1 MMRTWTTTHDHR
13 ETMKR
18 TAGRIRKPLAGLLGL
33 LLLLAGGA
41 DQAAASRIKDVAAF
55 KGVRSNQLI
64 GNGLVVGL
72 NGTGDGNNVKFN
84 IQEMTNL
91 LERMGVHANP
101 DLIKLKNIAAV
112 VVTANLPPF
121 SRVGSKIDVLVS
133 SIGDAKSLQGGTL
146 LLTPLKGVDDQV
158 YALAQGPVTVGGFA
172 AGGNAGGG
180 ITKNHPTAGRI
191 AAGGSVEREIPITL
205 GATGGMVLALHTPD
219 FTTANQ
225 IVQAINREF
234 RKNVAISPDSGTIKV
249 ELPPQYQDRVVA
261 MMAKLENLEIATDPV
276 AKVVIDERNGTVVMG
291 ANVRIATVA
300 IAHGNLMINVKER
313 QLVSQ
318 PLPFAQ
324 GTTTVVP
331 DTSIT
336 VKEGGDRLMV
346 MPEGVSI
353 GQVVQALNA
362 LGATPRDLISIL
374 QAIKASG
381 ALQAEIE
388 VI

>member
-1 MMRTWTTTHDHR
+1 MTHSSGKLR
-13 ETMKR
+13 SV
-18 TAGRIRKPLAGLLGL
+18 LAISLSIVGLLAL
-33 LLLLAGGA
+33 GA
-41 DQAAASRIKDVAAF
+41 EQVAAARLKDVAAF

-72 NGTGDGNNVKFN
+72 NGSGDGNNVKFN
-84 IQEMTNL
+84 TQEMANL

-101 DLIKLKNIAAV
+101 DQVKLKNIAAV
-112 VVTANLPPF
+112 VVTANLPAF
-121 SRVGSKIDVLVS
+121 ARVGSKIDVLVS

-158 YALAQGPVTVGGFA
+158 YALAQGPLSVGGFA
-172 AGGNAGGG
+172 VSGNAGGG
-180 ITKNHPTAGRI
+180 VTKNHPTAGRI
-191 AAGGSVEREIPITL
+191 AAGASVEREIPVAL
-205 GATGGMVLALHTPD
+205 GASGEMVLALHDPD
-219 FTTANQ
+219 FSTANH

-234 RKNVAISPDSGTIKV
+234 RKAVAVSPDSGTIKINV
-249 ELPPQYQDRVVA
+249 PPQFQNKVVA
-261 MMAKLENLEIATDPV
+261 MMAKLENLEIAPDPV
-276 AKVVIDERNGTVVMG
+276 AKVIIDERNGTVVMG
-291 ANVRIATVA
+291 AGVRIATVA

-318 PLPFAQ
+318 PMPFAQ
-324 GTTTVVP
+324 GTTQVVP

-362 LGATPRDLISIL
+362 LGATPRDLIAIL
-374 QAIKASG
+374 QAIKAAG